1 MIQEL
6 IAELTEIMEGAKAL
20 KVENEAVKAENEAV
34 KAENEELKANA
45 VDPAEVEALKSQIE
59 EIKVVL
65 FGKPVEPVE

>member
-6 IAELTEIMEGAKAL
+6 IAELTEIIEGARTL
-20 KVENEAVKAENEAV
+20 

-59 EIKVVL
+59 EIKAIL
-65 FGKPVEPVE
+65 FGKPVDPVEPIE

>member
-20 KVENEAVKAENEAV
+20 KAENEAV

-45 VDPAEVEALKSQIE
+45 VDPTEVEALKSQIE
-59 EIKVVL
+59 EIKAIL
-65 FGKPVEPVE
+65 FGKPVEPEQPVEPVE

>member
-6 IAELTEIMEGAKAL
+6 IAELTEIIEGAKAL
-20 KVENEAVKAENEAV
+20 KAENEAV

-59 EIKVVL
+59 EIKAIL
-65 FGKPVEPVE
+65 FGKPVEPVDPVE